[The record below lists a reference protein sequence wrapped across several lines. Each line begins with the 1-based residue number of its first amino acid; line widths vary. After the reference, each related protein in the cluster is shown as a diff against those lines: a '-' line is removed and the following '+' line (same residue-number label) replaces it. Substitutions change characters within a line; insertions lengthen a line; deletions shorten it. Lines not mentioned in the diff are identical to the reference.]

1 MKSTSKGEII
11 MSDEKQGVVEYPN
24 YSMASDFAESV
35 AELEPITE
43 FAGEKT
49 YDIVVV
55 GAGTAG
61 VPAVLTALEEGATV
75 CCLQKEATPVAQGN
89 GSSGVILDG
98 STTAGV
104 LRWIQGIRVRNN
116 FRVNNKLFRF
126 FAFHSG
132 ETVCWLD
139 KMADIVGY
147 PAVQH
152 SIATSIHYE
161 NGDECMLAG
170 HQFGNKPESNH
181 QLICK
186 LAVLAEERG
195 ADFFYETPG
204 VQLVKEGDRV
214 TGVIGKTKE
223 GDYIKF
229 NANTAVILATGD
241 YSNNNSMVNRYLGDI
256 SRFSRKQFGK
266 TADGHLMA
274 IAAGAH
280 MVPPG
285 HAKQAHDADAAGNG
299 FAAIPLLALDAN
311 CNRFM
316 NEQDTSMPFWV
327 NELRKLYDQPD
338 PGVFFRFFD
347 GKYQEYYPNAPAP
360 EALQKYIPG
369 AVENP
374 EGVYVD
380 RIGTHCCDTLDEL
393 ADELGLDREKMKAAI
408 DHYNKIC
415 EAGVDD
421 EFGKEAKWLFPITTP
436 PFWGI
441 RQWVCVTCID
451 AGVEVDEHY
460 QVVDENHKPIPGL
473 FAVGTTGGDL
483 CGNADWSMGAGVS
496 SGHCFNAGRYAT
508 IYAITGDLVPSKPV
522 SWDEV
527 KHLYTDGLHDS
538 TWAWQHK

>member
-1 MKSTSKGEII
+1 MSKTNQDANRLPG
-11 MSDEKQGVVEYPN
+11 YAL
-24 YSMASDFAESV
+24 ASDFACSA
-35 AELEPITE
+35 AELEPITQ
-43 FAGEKT
+43 FASEKT

-75 CCLQKEATPVAQGN
+75 CCLQKESTPISQGN
-89 GSSGVILDG
+89 GSSGVILED
-98 STTAGV
+98 STEIGV

-126 FAFHSG
+126 FAYHSG

-139 KMADIVGY
+139 KLAEEVGY

-152 SIATSIHYE
+152 STATSIQY
-161 NGDECMLAG
+161 GDGERVALAG
-170 HQFGNKPESNH
+170 HQFGFKPEGNH

-186 LAVLAEERG
+186 LAKLAEARG
-195 ADFFYETPG
+195 AEFFYKTPG
-204 VQLVKEGDRV
+204 VQLVKENGRI
-214 TGVIGKTKE
+214 TGVIGKAE
-223 GDYIKF
+223 DGSYIKF
-229 NANTAVILATGD
+229 NANTAVILATVD
-241 YSNNNSMVNRYLGDI
+241 YSNNDSMVERYCGDI
-256 SRFSRKQFGK
+256 ARFSRKQHGK

-316 NEQDTSMPFWV
+316 NEQDISMPFWID
-327 NELRKLYDQPD
+327 ELRKLYNQPD
-338 PGVFFRFFD
+338 PGIFYRFFD
-347 GKYQEYYPNAPAP
+347 GNYQEYYPNAPAP

-369 AVENP
+369 AVDHP
-374 EGVYVD
+374 KDVFIS
-380 RIGTHCCDTLDEL
+380 RIGLHCCDTLDEL

-408 DHYNKIC
+408 ARYNKLC
-415 EAGVDD
+415 ASGRDP
-421 EFGKEAKWLFPITTP
+421 EFGKDAEWLKPIDTP
-436 PFWGI
+436 PYWGI
-441 RQWVCVTCID
+441 RQWVRVTCID

-483 CGNADWSMGAGVS
+483 CGNADWAMGAGVS

-508 IYAITGDLVPSKPV
+508 VYAITGDLAPSHPAHW
-522 SWDEV
+522 SEV
-527 KHLYTDGLHDS
+527 KHLYTDGIHDS
-538 TWAWQHK
+538 TWSWQHK